1 MPAEDLDQL
10 IAYVCARVLAQE
22 CLLGLVEFVTQ
33 DTYLV
38 LLCENLT
45 FRDECRAFFSSLCSA
60 YLEAF
65 TWDACSPRVCSL
77 RDDYCR
83 CVVLDGPT
91 GILTPRGRAWSRSS
105 SSRRYSNV
113 DDYACSSSRHSQSSL
128 AGGGQ
133 HLHLLYSVPY
143 RPMGNHITLLR
154 IRRPTC
160 VQPTTDPKREFCPR
174 HQTTFRRYCNS

>member
-1 MPAEDLDQL
+1 M
-10 IAYVCARVLAQE
+10 
-22 CLLGLVEFVTQ
+22 
-33 DTYLV
+33 

-154 IRRPTC
+154 IIWRPASNQQRILNVSFVRDT
-160 VQPTTDPKREFCPR
+160 KRPSAGIAIARSAALFSCPR
-174 HQTTFRRYCNS
+174 VYR